1 MKTNLVLE
9 RLEKG
14 KEEIEH
20 GGVNHDG
27 LLRLLT
33 PPGRKQGDAADAFER
48 HQVPPV
54 GVGGGGHLDAGE
66 GDIDGGADT
75 VNEEG
80 AEGGGV
86 GLGAEAP

>member
-9 RLEKG
+9 GIEKG
-14 KEEIEH
+14 EEEIEH

-27 LLRLLT
+27 LLRLPA
-33 PPGRKQGDAADAFER
+33 PPRRKQGHAADAVER

-54 GVGGGGHLDAGE
+54 GVGGAGHLDAGE
-66 GDIDGGADT
+66 GDVDGGADT
-75 VNEEG
+75 VRHEG

-86 GLGAEAP
+86 GLVAESP